1 MTLVEGQ
8 TSYCT
13 FYEKPESP
21 IHLAC
26 DYNLW
31 LRPVLAK
38 MMSLDYEYEESDVE
52 MRARLGRQIVSNLPI
67 QFRENNKG
75 RFIAVTFRG
84 RVLSVCDTLES
95 LNRELAGRKIE
106 ENYYIERIG
115 YTAIAQV

>member
-1 MTLVEGQ
+1 MNLVEGQ

-13 FYEKPESP
+13 FYENLESP
-21 IHLAC
+21 IPLVC
-26 DYNLW
+26 DYKLW
-31 LRPVLAK
+31 LRSVLAK
-38 MMSLDYEYEESDVE
+38 TVPLEYEYEEPDVE

-67 QFRENNKG
+67 RFRENNKG

-84 RVLSVCDTLES
+84 QVLSVCDTLES